1 MMTDTSVAADQLAA
15 YIDRI
20 ERLEAEKKTIMADM
34 AEVYKEAG
42 GDGFDVKAMKELIR
56 IRKMEEADRNQRE
69 ELLDIYKRALGMEP

>member
-1 MMTDTSVAADQLAA
+1 MPDTSVAADQLTA

-20 ERLEAEKKTIMADM
+20 ERLEAEKKTIMADI

-42 GDGFDVKAMKELIR
+42 GNGFDVKAMKDLIR

-69 ELLDIYKRALGMEP
+69 ELLDIYKRALGMEV

>member
-1 MMTDTSVAADQLAA
+1 MTDTSIAADQLAA
-15 YIDRI
+15 YIDQI
-20 ERLEAEKKTIMADM
+20 ERLEAEKKTVMADM

-69 ELLDIYKRALGMEP
+69 ELLDIYKRALGMES